1 MKVFPYRDV
10 EAEDAGEGTSK
21 LKMRWLITKEIGAK
35 HFAMRLFEMAPGGH
49 SPLHTHA
56 WEHELF
62 VLEGEGVAVGGAEER
77 KIKLGDAVFVPPN
90 EKHQFRN
97 ESKKT
102 LRFLCLI
109 PYLEE

>member
-1 MKVFPYRDV
+1 
-10 EAEDAGEGTSK
+10 
-21 LKMRWLITKEIGAK
+21 
-35 HFAMRLFEMAPGGH
+35 
-49 SPLHTHA
+49 
-56 WEHELF
+56 
-62 VLEGEGVAVGGAEER
+62 VAVGGNEER
-77 KIKLGDAVFVPPN
+77 KVKPGDAVFVPSN